1 MDIILIILLYV
12 SSYVAGDTIPTS
24 RPSMSRF
31 YSTSG
36 YEGDTMKFVCYLSSL
51 GDPPV
56 VWSWFCGDEQM
67 MSDITNS
74 TTYTYLSFPLLWKY
88 HQKVCYCRAT
98 SPSTSLVYNETSS
111 NRYILNVYHPP
122 PTKPMIYALSSSTV
136 RSVESIQAK
145 CNLSSLGYPQ
155 ISWRWFCGNQAPISG
170 TSVQLESYLNLNI
183 NFDDK
188 TIGCR
193 CRGTS
198 SSSYYQYDEFSDVI
212 EFTIFYIPDD
222 PPAVIT
228 LTPMTVRVGEDVGLV
243 CSVSQLR
250 DPDVSWGWFC
260 GKQKLPSNRVE
271 QTGSTSKIIFRA
283 EMNYHQQY
291 CYCKLNQ
298 SLYHYVAYSNAKKLT
313 ITSDDATQC
322 LSPVAFGTTTSILLA
337 IIVALSTVVVLQC
350 LRKKKYSIRETRS
363 NDEMSLQNPVYT
375 NEPYEELQ
383 TNRGRK

>member
-1 MDIILIILLYV
+1 
-12 SSYVAGDTIPTS
+12 
-24 RPSMSRF
+24 
-31 YSTSG
+31 
-36 YEGDTMKFVCYLSSL
+36 
-51 GDPPV
+51 
-56 VWSWFCGDEQM
+56 
-67 MSDITNS
+67 
-74 TTYTYLSFPLLWKY
+74 
-88 HQKVCYCRAT
+88 
-98 SPSTSLVYNETSS
+98 
-111 NRYILNVYHPP
+111 
-122 PTKPMIYALSSSTV
+122 MIYALSSSTV

-145 CNLSSLGYPQ
+145 CNLTSLGYPQ
-155 ISWRWFCGNQAPISG
+155 ISWRWFCGNQAPISD
-170 TSVQLESYLNLNI
+170 TSLQLESYLSLNI

-198 SSSYYQYDEFSDVI
+198 SGSYYQYDEFSDVI
-212 EFTIFYIPDD
+212 EFTIYYIPDD
-222 PPAVIT
+222 PPAVLT
-228 LTPMTVRVGEDVGLV
+228 LTPMAVREGDDVGLV
-243 CSVSQLR
+243 CTVSQVK

-260 GKQKLPSNRVE
+260 GKRSLPSNRVE

-298 SLYHYVAYSNAKKLT
+298 SLYHYAAYSNAKKLT

-322 LSPVAFGTTTSILLA
+322 LSPVAFGTTTGILLA

-383 TNRGRK
+383 TNRGKY